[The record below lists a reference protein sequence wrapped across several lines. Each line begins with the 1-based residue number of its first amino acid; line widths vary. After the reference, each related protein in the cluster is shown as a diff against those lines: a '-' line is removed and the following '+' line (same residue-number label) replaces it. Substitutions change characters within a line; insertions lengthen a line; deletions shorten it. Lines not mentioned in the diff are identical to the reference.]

1 MTAFEEKYRTIIEL
15 REHLKLCS
23 LPDHGPC
30 IRVRFR
36 LDRTET
42 KNEKSVWIF
51 SHYPPSK
58 QQKLGNHTLFNELI
72 ISRNRNLPSPGVI
85 TCLSTP
91 ILSDFLESTR
101 LGKFQ
106 QASQDEQT
114 DSSGKQLQS
123 AAARW
128 IERLTG
134 SVRRLHCPAGRP
146 GQTEPRGRGFLVS
159 WDGDTRVLK
168 HKQIDLIQYT

>member
-1 MTAFEEKYRTIIEL
+1 MHY
-15 REHLKLCS
+15 
-23 LPDHGPC
+23 
-30 IRVRFR
+30 RVRFR

-42 KNEKSVWIF
+42 KNEKSMWIF

-58 QQKLGNHTLFNELI
+58 QQKTGNHTLFNELI

-123 AAARW
+123 AAAR
-128 IERLTG
+128 TG
-134 SVRRLHCPAGRP
+134 AQMDRRAHWLSAPPAFTAMPGGTARRDGPAGRP
-146 GQTEPRGRGFLVS
+146 GGTDWSLGGGGYLGS

-168 HKQIDLIQYT
+168 QDR